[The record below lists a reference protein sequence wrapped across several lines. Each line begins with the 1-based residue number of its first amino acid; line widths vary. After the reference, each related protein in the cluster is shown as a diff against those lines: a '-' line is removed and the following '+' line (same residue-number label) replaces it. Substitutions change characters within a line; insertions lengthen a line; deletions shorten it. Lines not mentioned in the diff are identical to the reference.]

1 MNKRIIDYLIDFVV
15 FNFKAEVGRK
25 QNELEKEITETQASQ
40 IELDKTAEE
49 FKRQHEE
56 RHKLFLQWQE
66 VTEIIAKRDL
76 AIREEGE
83 NFARIKMEIKS
94 NKDALEERK
103 RILRDSGDENKRI
116 QMANELLERQNI

>member
-1 MNKRIIDYLIDFVV
+1 M
-15 FNFKAEVGRK
+15 
-25 QNELEKEITETQASQ
+25 EKEITETQASQ

-66 VTEIIAKRDL
+66 VTEIISRRDA
-76 AIREEGE
+76 AIRLEGE

-103 RILRDSGDENKRI
+103 RILKESK
-116 QMANELLERQNI
+116 NEDKTI